1 MSNNTTTR
9 TANGVTYYQ
18 DWEQEGHIVIIDP
31 KTTALYHQLKYD
43 DQPPAGDYFWAFSQE
58 QFDRAIKDKHLEDA
72 NIVRVSGCGG
82 LFGTS
87 KAIADL
93 ETYYANQCK
102 RISAECNPQEVYLYE
117 CNNHEYMYNWDGDEE
132 AIKIIMQYWGE
143 DVARSIKRIK
153 ANYTIEEIKER
164 DNR

>member
-31 KTTALYHQLKYD
+31 KTTALYHQLKYE

-93 ETYYANQCK
+93 ETYYANQRK
-102 RISAECNPQEVYLYE
+102 RISAECNPQEVYFYE
-117 CNNHEYMYNWDGDEE
+117 CNNFEYMYNWDGDEE
-132 AIKIIMQYWGE
+132 AIKLILDYWGE
-143 DVARSIKRIK
+143 DVARGIKRIN

>member
-31 KTTALYHQLKYD
+31 QTTALYHQLKYN

-58 QFDRAIKDKHLEDA
+58 QFDRAIKDKHLEEA

-82 LFGTS
+82 LYGTS

-93 ETYYANQCK
+93 EAYYVSVAK
-102 RISAECNPQEVYLYE
+102 RIKNECNPQEVYFWEY
-117 CNNHEYMYNWDGDEE
+117 NNHECMYSYEGDES
-132 AIKIIMQYWGE
+132 AIQLIIDYWGA
-143 DVARSIKRIK
+143 DVARTIVRIDGVK
-153 ANYTIEEIKER
+153 PIDELINAA
-164 DNR
+164 